1 MPIVFDLECVA
12 TADAIAAY
20 DPDER
25 TPPASYKSDEAIAR
39 WRETD
44 RAAYAKQCT
53 FNPRTSQIIAV
64 GLGFLPP
71 VSRPEVVSQDG
82 DHIHILACDMEAA
95 MVTAVLHAIAQER
108 ETCFRESKAAVV
120 TFNGLGFDLPFL
132 FNRAAILDVQIP
144 FRASDYLKRYTTLP
158 HCDLFAVLSNWGQA
172 QKGDSL
178 HGWAKA
184 LGIPVDDQT
193 SGADVAAQYAAGD
206 WDAIRAHCRSDIE
219 ITAAMYERLVR
230 VGRV

>member
-25 TPPASYKSDEAIAR
+25 TPPASYKSEDAIAR

-53 FNPRTSQIIAV
+53 FNPRTSQIVAV
-64 GLGFLPP
+64 GLGYLPRSFNADLAE
-71 VSRPEVVSQDG
+71 VLTAERKDESRL
-82 DHIHILACDMEAA
+82 IEA
-95 MVTAVLHAIAQER
+95 VFKVIAGNR
-108 ETCFRESKAAVV
+108 ESDFREAKAGLV
-120 TFNGLGFDLPFL
+120 TFNGLGFDLPFIL
-132 FNRAAILDVQIP
+132 NRAAILGVVIP
-144 FRASDYLKRYTTLP
+144 FRPSDYLKRYTTLP

-184 LGIPVDDQT
+184 LGIPVDDAT

>member
-12 TADAIAAY
+12 TADALNAY

-25 TPPASYKSDEAIAR
+25 TPPASYKSEDAIER
-39 WRETD
+39 WRVSD
-44 RAAYAKQCT
+44 RAAYAKSCT

-71 VSRPEVVSQDG
+71 LSDAMDGAPVTVCAGDTFSESMMIAHVFDTIGSQ
-82 DHIHILACDMEAA
+82 
-95 MVTAVLHAIAQER
+95 R
-108 ETCFRESKAAVV
+108 ETCYRESKAALV

-132 FNRAAILDVQIP
+132 FNRAAILNVQIP
-144 FRASDYLKRYTTLP
+144 FRPSDYLKRYTTLP

-172 QKGDSL
+172 NKGDSL

-184 LGIPVDDQT
+184 LGIPVDDAT

-219 ITAAMYERLVR
+219 VTAAMYERLVR